1 MIKQEKK
8 QLYLNANLG
17 EECMILKNMCIENK
31 DNVYSYIQRICLPYL
46 EKTWIVSPLVCF
58 EGPKESSAR

>member
-31 DNVYSYIQRICLPYL
+31 DNVYSYVKRICVPYL
-46 EKTWIVSPLVCF
+46 E
-58 EGPKESSAR
+58 